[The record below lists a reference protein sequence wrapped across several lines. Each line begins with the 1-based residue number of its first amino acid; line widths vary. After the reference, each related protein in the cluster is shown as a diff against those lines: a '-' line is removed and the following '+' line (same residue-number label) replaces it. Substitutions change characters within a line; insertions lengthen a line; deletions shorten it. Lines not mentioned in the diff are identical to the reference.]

1 MPERREAK
9 STYKLVRYLRGSMP
23 RQTYTIETAARD
35 VEAAIRLL
43 DGRWKLLI
51 LFNLFGGNVRRFSD
65 LERAIPDVTQK
76 MLGQQLKQMERD
88 GMVARALFPDV
99 PPRVE
104 YQLTD
109 WGQSLCPRVD
119 ALLEWFE
126 ERTILHDRRND
137 GRPPSAKTPSRP
149 K

>member
-1 MPERREAK
+1 
-9 STYKLVRYLRGSMP
+9 MP

-43 DGRWKLLI
+43 DGRWKLVI

-65 LERAIPDVTQK
+65 LERAIPGVTQK
-76 MLGQQLKQMERD
+76 MLGQQLKTMESD
-88 GMVARALFPDV
+88 GMVARAVFPEF

-104 YQLTD
+104 YRLTD
-109 WGQSLCPRVD
+109 WGQSLCSRLD

-126 ERTILHDRRND
+126 ERPNLHSRRDNAKV
-137 GRPPSAKTPSRP
+137 PPSKTPSRAT
-149 K
+149 

>member
-1 MPERREAK
+1 
-9 STYKLVRYLRGSMP
+9 MP

-65 LERAIPDVTQK
+65 LERAIPGVTQK
-76 MLGQQLKQMERD
+76 MLGQQLRTMESD
-88 GMVARALFPDV
+88 GMVARAVFPEV

-104 YQLTD
+104 YRLTD
-109 WGQSLCPRVD
+109 WGQSLCLRLD

-126 ERTILHDRRND
+126 ERPNLDYRRD
-137 GRPPSAKTPSRP
+137 KARLPSANAPSRP
-149 K
+149 N

>member
-1 MPERREAK
+1 
-9 STYKLVRYLRGSMP
+9 MP

-65 LERAIPDVTQK
+65 LERAIPGVTQK
-76 MLGQQLKQMERD
+76 MLGQQLRTMESD
-88 GMVARALFPDV
+88 GMVARAVFPEV

-104 YQLTD
+104 YRLTD
-109 WGQSLCPRVD
+109 WAQSLCPRLD

-126 ERTILHDRRND
+126 ERPDTHYRRD
-137 GRPPSAKTPSRP
+137 VEGLPSTKDVVPT
-149 K
+149 

>member
-1 MPERREAK
+1 
-9 STYKLVRYLRGSMP
+9 MP

-65 LERAIPDVTQK
+65 LERAIPGVTQK
-76 MLGQQLKQMERD
+76 MLGQQLRTMESD
-88 GMVARALFPDV
+88 GMVARAVFPEV

-104 YQLTD
+104 YRLTD
-109 WGQSLCPRVD
+109 WGPSLCSRLD

-126 ERTILHDRRND
+126 ERPNSHYRRD
-137 GRPPSAKTPSRP
+137 KARLPSANAPSRP
-149 K
+149 N